1 MNLCV
6 PAPFPYAT
14 PLSVFILPYVSIVSI
29 IYLACAFISVYA
41 THIVP
46 LPLSCNHYFHS
57 TACTYKPLFSLY
69 HSGSPAPLLLF
80 FPGFVVSINI
90 FLWLVHCTPLFPL
103 SFLPCFPSQ
112 FCFNCHI
119 LCTTCYLPLLLAL
132 FVLFLFYFVRFI
144 ITCTNFLPF
153 PCFIYYYPTVQSCL
167 NHVDFALSVPL
178 LSILALPYT
187 FYCLSSFILSPIF
200 SLSCLPFSSS
210 SFLLLCSP
218 VSFFASLSV
227 HRCQPN
233 ENENRQDSKVSGEV
247 PSPPYHSIVLKR

>member
-57 TACTYKPLFSLY
+57 TACTYKPLLSLY

-103 SFLPCFPSQ
+103 SFLPCFPSL

-119 LCTTCYLPLLLAL
+119 LCTTCYLP
-132 FVLFLFYFVRFI
+132 FLFYFYSILLDSLSPVPTFCPFLVSFI
-144 ITCTNFLPF
+144 IIPPSNPASTMSTLHCLYHFYPSYLYPIPFTACLLLSYHQYSLSHASPF
-153 PCFIYYYPTVQSCL
+153 P
-167 NHVDFALSVPL
+167 VPL
-178 LSILALPYT
+178 
-187 FYCLSSFILSPIF
+187 SF
-200 SLSCLPFSSS
+200 
-210 SFLLLCSP
+210 SFVLP

-233 ENENRQDSKVSGEV
+233 ENKNGQDSKVSGEV

>member
-14 PLSVFILPYVSIVSI
+14 PLSAFILPYVSIVAI
-29 IYLACAFISVYA
+29 IYFACAFISVYA

-57 TACTYKPLFSLY
+57 TACTYKSLLSLY

-80 FPGFVVSINI
+80 LPGFVVSINI
-90 FLWLVHCTPLFPL
+90 FLCPVHCTPLFPL

-119 LCTTCYLPLLLAL
+119 PCTTSYLPLLLAL
-132 FVLFLFYFVRFI
+132 SVLFLFYFVRII

-153 PCFIYYYPTVQSCL
+153 PCFIYYYLTVQSCL
-167 NHVDFALSVPL
+167 KHVHFALSVPL
-178 LSILALPYT
+178 LSNLVLPYT
-187 FYCLSSFILSPIF
+187 FLCLSSFILSPIF
-200 SLSCLPFSSS
+200 SLSCLPFSSF

-218 VSFFASLSV
+218 CFLF
-227 HRCQPN
+227 C
-233 ENENRQDSKVSGEV
+233 
-247 PSPPYHSIVLKR
+247 